1 MCYKNKNKSFFFK
14 SIDFKINTKNRKG
27 GKGKVKVEMF
37 HRRCGRRITLIN
49 GKRTAVRSV
58 TDFNHAIVFSAE
70 KLEDDVMFEVRIDE
84 KVCSIKNSVFV
95 FRCVMLTLFPF
106 VEPFMERKH

>member
-1 MCYKNKNKSFFFK
+1 
-14 SIDFKINTKNRKG
+14 
-27 GKGKVKVEMF
+27 MF

-84 KVCSIKNSVFV
+84 KVCSFVISAWFKLCQVVFI
-95 FRCVMLTLFPF
+95 L
-106 VEPFMERKH
+106 ESFMERKHRNRSNY